1 MTKRQLQ
8 ITTHTIGLVV
18 FAVAFLILDELAGYD
33 AGILA
38 QWVVILVSA
47 LISAVVWFGL
57 ACFFTRNQIT

>member
-18 FAVAFLILDELAGYD
+18 FAVAFVVFDSVAGFN

-38 QWVVILVSA
+38 QWGVIGVSVLLA
-47 LISAVVWFGL
+47 FVVWFGL

>member
-18 FAVAFLILDELAGYD
+18 FAVVFEVLDFMAGYN

-38 QWVVILVSA
+38 QWVVIGVSA
-47 LISAVVWFGL
+47 ILAFVVWFGL
-57 ACFFTRNQIT
+57 ACFFTRN